1 MTNRYFAITMI
12 LILVI
17 SFTLTIGCQ
26 KAKEKAAE
34 VKDKAVET
42 AGSVT
47 EKVEEE
53 AEVIKEIAAE
63 AKDKVIEVVDDV
75 KKSASINPG
84 ALTEKAVDAK
94 DESVEISGDVTDK
107 AAEVVENK

>member
-1 MTNRYFAITMI
+1 MTKKYFAISMI

-47 EKVEEE
+47 NKVAEE
-53 AEVIKEIAAE
+53 AEVIKEKAAE
-63 AKDKVIEVVDDV
+63 AKDKVVEVVEDV
-75 KKSASINPG
+75 KESATINPG

-107 AAEVVENK
+107 ASEVVEKK

>member
-1 MTNRYFAITMI
+1 MTKRYFAITMI

-34 VKDKAVET
+34 VKNKAVET

-47 EKVEEE
+47 DKVAEE
-53 AEVIKEIAAE
+53 AEVIKQKAVE
-63 AKDKVIEVVDDV
+63 AKDKVVEVVDDV
-75 KKSASINPG
+75 KKSASINEG

-94 DESVEISGDVTDK
+94 DKSVEISGDVTDK
-107 AAEVVENK
+107 ASEVVGNK